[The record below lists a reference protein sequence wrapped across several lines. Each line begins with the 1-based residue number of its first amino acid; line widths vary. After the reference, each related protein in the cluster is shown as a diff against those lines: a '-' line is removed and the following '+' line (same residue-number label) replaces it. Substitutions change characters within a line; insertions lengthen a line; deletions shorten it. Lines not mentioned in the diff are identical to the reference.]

1 MFITITV
8 NEGSQYRVGSVN
20 IGGDQPI
27 DLSSSVEEITLQTGE
42 IFSRRLVNE
51 AVSTM
56 SERLGD
62 GGYARAQVRAVPE
75 VNDKSQ
81 TVDVTLVVT
90 PGPLVYVRRVEF
102 RGNTDTSDVV
112 LRREIPQLEA
122 SVSSTAAIEKGR
134 INLQKLGFFSLVR
147 ASTRPVPDEP
157 DQVDV
162 VYEVKEQASGSLS
175 ASVGFS
181 QGEGLLLGAAVSQK
195 NFLVQVMRCLSVY
208 RAQVR
213 PKRRVSLTL
222 TPISRLMVSVE
233 EWISICKD

>member
-1 MFITITV
+1 M

-62 GGYARAQVRAVPE
+62 AGYARAQVRAVPE

-90 PGPLVYVRRVEF
+90 PGPLVYVRRQANSEVIQ
-102 RGNTDTSDVV
+102 
-112 LRREIPQLEA
+112 IPQTWY
-122 SVSSTAAIEKGR
+122 SVVK
-134 INLQKLGFFSLVR
+134 FPSL
-147 ASTRPVPDEP
+147 
-157 DQVDV
+157 
-162 VYEVKEQASGSLS
+162 
-175 ASVGFS
+175 
-181 QGEGLLLGAAVSQK
+181 
-195 NFLVQVMRCLSVY
+195 
-208 RAQVR
+208 
-213 PKRRVSLTL
+213 KRR
-222 TPISRLMVSVE
+222 
-233 EWISICKD
+233 